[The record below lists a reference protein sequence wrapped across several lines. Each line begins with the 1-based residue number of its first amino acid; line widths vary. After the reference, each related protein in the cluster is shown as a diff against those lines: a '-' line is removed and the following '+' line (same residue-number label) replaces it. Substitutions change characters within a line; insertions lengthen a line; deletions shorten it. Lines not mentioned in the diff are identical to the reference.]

1 MEDQEEKEGNGL
13 IANVVQLIILFW
25 SLGVISWSY
34 FNPNPTRQID
44 TTFAAGL
51 LSAVSA
57 QFGLN
62 IKKGGNGDKKKLQG
76 KVNIVDNK
84 NNKVCIK
91 LKNYFFSYFFFRYLF
106 KRAMSTKSRHR
117 LKVWLMAAIRRQ
129 NGLVR
134 PIR

>member
-1 MEDQEEKEGNGL
+1 MEEHDEKEGNGL

-62 IKKGGNGDKKKLQG
+62 IKKGNKGNNGNNG
-76 KVNIVDNK
+76 KAPKIVDNK
-84 NNKVCIK
+84 DTNVG
-91 LKNYFFSYFFFRYLF
+91 
-106 KRAMSTKSRHR
+106 
-117 LKVWLMAAIRRQ
+117 IR
-129 NGLVR
+129 
-134 PIR
+134 

>member
-1 MEDQEEKEGNGL
+1 MEEQDEKEGNGL

-62 IKKGGNGDKKKLQG
+62 IKKGNKGNNSNNG
-76 KVNIVDNK
+76 KAPKIVDNK
-84 NNKVCIK
+84 DTNVG
-91 LKNYFFSYFFFRYLF
+91 
-106 KRAMSTKSRHR
+106 
-117 LKVWLMAAIRRQ
+117 IR
-129 NGLVR
+129 
-134 PIR
+134 